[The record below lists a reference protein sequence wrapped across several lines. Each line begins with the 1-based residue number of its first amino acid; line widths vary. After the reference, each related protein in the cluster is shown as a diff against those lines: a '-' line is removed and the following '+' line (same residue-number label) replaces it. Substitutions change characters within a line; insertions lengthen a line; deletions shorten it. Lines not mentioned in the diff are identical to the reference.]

1 MLLELRENMLRLLY
15 NHENCDHEVLLQ
27 ALVSYEM
34 PHTDYRELMGMLD
47 NMNAFTKQAWNLE
60 TVPSH
65 FRM

>member
-1 MLLELRENMLRLLY
+1 MLQELRNDLLNRLY
-15 NHENCDHEVLLQ
+15 NHANCDHEVLLQ

-47 NMNAFTKQAWNLE
+47 NMNEFTKQTWNLE